1 MYHAFGSGLQL
12 FLVPCAHSLISCL
25 HTHYLMDT
33 KWTHTHKKSREQEEE
48 EEWKND
54 EYTHFGVHA
63 HKHTSDAF
71 RLAVFGLVKI

>member
-1 MYHAFGSGLQL
+1 
-12 FLVPCAHSLISCL
+12 
-25 HTHYLMDT
+25 MDT